1 MPWPIQK
8 GSNSGRKPRKYK
20 TPLSINCFPSP
31 RTQKP
36 HSNTK
41 KLCPWIT
48 DGGTGVGV
56 NNHDVKFRLAEI
68 VLIPNLDYLIRHHLA
83 NNDSG
88 DNEDE
93 RTQWEWEYKAEFDDL
108 MEHVEL
114 TSRKDDAPMLNGFM
128 KSKTSLPKSEVFL
141 ITKSIWKKAKKI
153 LIPSYHCFSMLQ
165 NFINKNLEVEEKY
178 LTFLWSACV
187 DTCE

>member
-8 GSNSGRKPRKYK
+8 WSNSGRKPRKYK

-41 KLCPWIT
+41 KSCPWIT

-93 RTQWEWEYKAEFDDL
+93 RTQCYVRNAICEGVNLEWEYKAEFDDL
-108 MEHVEL
+108 MEHE
-114 TSRKDDAPMLNGFM
+114 M
-128 KSKTSLPKSEVFL
+128 
-141 ITKSIWKKAKKI
+141 
-153 LIPSYHCFSMLQ
+153 
-165 NFINKNLEVEEKY
+165 
-178 LTFLWSACV
+178 
-187 DTCE
+187 